1 MAHKKDYKPE
11 DIMFPEQR
19 IVQSELVHEMKSSYI
34 DYAMSVI
41 VGRAL
46 PDVRDGLKPV
56 HRRILYAMYE
66 DGLTSDKPFKK
77 SATCVGDVLGRYHPH
92 GDASVYDAMVRLAQD
107 FSMRYPLVDGHGNFG
122 SVDGDPPAAYR
133 YTEARMS
140 KLCNEM
146 LRDIDKET
154 VLWDPNFDESRKE
167 PRVLPSRFPNLLVNG
182 SSGIAVGMATN
193 IPPHNLTEV
202 INACICILENPEAE
216 LADLMDYIKG
226 PDFPT
231 KGIIMGRSGIRAAYA
246 TGRGKI
252 TVRARTE
259 FEEFG
264 QNRERIIVTE
274 LPYQVNK
281 RQLIANMAEQVRD
294 KRLEGISDIRD
305 ETDRN
310 GMRVVI
316 ELKKDANPQV
326 VLNRLFAQTQMQT
339 TFGVTMLA
347 LVNNQQQPK
356 ILSLRHM
363 LDEYLAFQEEIIT
376 KRTQYD
382 LKKALD
388 RQHVLQ
394 GLLIAED
401 NIDEVIKT
409 IRESYDNAKE
419 RLMER
424 FSLSEIQAQVVLD
437 MQLKRL
443 QGLERE
449 KLEAEYAELEKRIEY
464 YRELLSN
471 EEMLKGVLKDELTAI
486 RDKYGDDRLTEI
498 QDVEDEIDIEDLIE
512 EEQCVFTLSHAGY
525 CKRVPASTYR
535 SQKRGGRGV
544 TGMTTKE
551 EDFVEGVFTAS
562 THDYILFFTNLGK
575 VHRRK
580 GYQIPEAGR
589 TAKGTNLVNIL
600 PFEPGEKVTAGITV
614 HEFDEDY
621 LVFVTR
627 NGTVKRLELASLNTA
642 RKAGIRALTL
652 SEGDELIAVMKTD
665 GKQDI
670 LLASANGMV
679 ICFNENDVRVMG
691 RDAAGVRGMM
701 LDAGDYVV
709 GAGIAAKAKQLL
721 SVTEYGYGK
730 RTEIEAYLRLGED
743 GQRRPQNRGGK
754 GLKGYNITAKT
765 GRSAGVAIVDD
776 ADDIMLIENGGVLIR
791 MAAADINIYGRDTQG
806 VILMRLEAGSRVISV
821 DRVDREPEEPA
832 ENQNP
837 EPEISTPD
845 GNDFV

>member
-419 RLMER
+419 RLMES

-765 GRSAGVAIVDD
+765 GRIAGVAIVDD